1 MKRFIN
7 WLKNK
12 NHRRYWS
19 RRKQLY
25 WLKHQILEDHQWLS
39 ANPIARAITQRYLD
53 MVVLEWEKVSV
64 EDISSFRKQIGLD
77 PHKETDPTPDT
88 ASQEV
93 ERLRNC
99 LERFVGMPNHFEEYG
114 TAEEALT
121 HNAELAKT

>member
-1 MKRFIN
+1 MMQKITSEN
-7 WLKNK
+7 DLIVGEW
-12 NHRRYWS
+12 YWVNCD
-19 RRKQLY
+19 
-25 WLKHQILEDHQWLS
+25 LEYPWS
-39 ANPIARAITQRYLD
+39 AMHMVSKGFASHVWTAFGNNPIY
-53 MVVLEWEKVSV
+53 
-64 EDISSFRKQIGLD
+64 
-77 PHKETDPTPDT
+77 HCPTPDT

>member
-1 MKRFIN
+1 MI
-7 WLKNK
+7 KNCEK
-12 NHRRYWS
+12 CGGAIS
-19 RRKQLY
+19 
-25 WLKHQILEDHQWLS
+25 ITTDHKYRVGTLIWCC
-39 ANPIARAITQRYLD
+39 
-53 MVVLEWEKVSV
+53 SV
-64 EDISSFRKQIGLD
+64 A
-77 PHKETDPTPDT
+77 